1 MVVDTSILIAILS
14 GEPDMPVYSRT
25 LQMESNLLMS
35 AASLIEATAVL
46 LGRGGEGAVADLNSF
61 VEGARIEIVPVSL
74 AQARIAQSAYL
85 NYGKGRHRAGLN
97 FGDCFVYALARDS
110 GEAVFCK
117 GDDFNQTDIECV
129 TISP

>member
-14 GEPDMPVYSRT
+14 GEPEMDAYSRT

-35 AASLIEATAVL
+35 AASLVEATAVL
-46 LGRGGEGAVADLNSF
+46 LGRRGDGAVADLNSF

-85 NYGKGRHRAGLN
+85 NYGKGRHTAGLN
-97 FGDCFVYALARDS
+97 FGDCFVYALARES
-110 GEAVFCK
+110 GQALFYK
-117 GDDFNQTDIECV
+117 GNDFNQTDIERV
-129 TISP
+129 TLSR